1 MTNQTALLNA
11 IASLKSGKRA
21 IREELTKTNSPEV
34 RESLKK
40 LLAKHNRKIQ
50 GLRSLLPNY
59 YDDIGNQT
67 DES

>member
-11 IASLKSGKRA
+11 IASLKSGKRE
-21 IREELTKTNSPEV
+21 IREQLTRTNSPEV
-34 RESLKK
+34 REKLKK
-40 LLAKHNRKIQ
+40 MLAKQNRKIQ
-50 GLRSLLPNY
+50 GFRSLLPNY